1 MSKAEIAQ
9 GLMEVDLVSTGE
21 LIPPKRLCRLCKGW
35 EKNWMAQQSVGH
47 SCMHVGM
54 PIHLA
59 TGWLDGSSVD
69 QDTKTCW
76 VSNCLGYCRCF
87 RHPTDPTY
95 LLQRS
100 TLTDGG
106 FQNDQLHLIILQPAA
121 RLVQAPM
128 LKGGHINGQRQLCVP
143 ESCING
149 TSLCLQT
156 FQFFGYALERSAP
169 MPLMLFIRVEFQYPC
184 WDGGLCHTIKTAYHK
199 KRPHELNH
207 SWCTPFQTG
216 LRFKW
221 IPIRHFVRFRQ

>member
-1 MSKAEIAQ
+1 
-9 GLMEVDLVSTGE
+9 
-21 LIPPKRLCRLCKGW
+21 
-35 EKNWMAQQSVGH
+35 
-47 SCMHVGM
+47 M

-59 TGWLDGSSVD
+59 TGSLDGSSVD

-76 VSNCLGYCRCF
+76 ISNCLGYCRCF

-100 TLTDGG
+100 TLTDWG
-106 FQNDQLHLIILQPAA
+106 FQNDQLYLIILQPAA

-149 TSLCLQT
+149 TLLCLQT
-156 FQFFGYALERSAP
+156 FQFFFGYALERSAL
-169 MPLMLFIRVEFQYPC
+169 MPLMCFIRVKFQYPC

-199 KRPHELNH
+199 KRPHELND
-207 SWCTPFQTG
+207 SWCKPFQTG
-216 LRFKW
+216 LRLKW